1 MVATERARA
10 QGGGAAKPSTPLAP
24 SSTAPAPDLL
34 RLLRGWG
41 VTLQPVA
48 AQGVA
53 QRLADGMGWMDAVA
67 LAQALGATEPSPA
80 PSKPWATTEATQAA
94 VAEAVANAVARCRG
108 PLLAGFT
115 DPALVRTPPHEGAG
129 ALDAVAPFRQ
139 HHVQQQR
146 AMAAKLPQLR
156 AQVRELLQAASPRL
170 AQLAQLDAVLDPALH
185 GTLEARLAALPS
197 MLQQRG
203 LTLRS
208 AAPES
213 SPTTTSTSTSPPW
226 PPTGWR
232 GQLWADLQRL
242 LQAELGLRWQ
252 PIQGLLDA
260 LQDEAEAAQA
270 IPSTATN
277 TTPNTTPPAAP
288 ALAAGAK
295 R

>member
-10 QGGGAAKPSTPLAP
+10 QGGGAAVPPTLPAP
-24 SSTAPAPDLL
+24 SPAPDLL
-34 RLLRGWG
+34 HLLRGWG

-48 AQGVA
+48 SHSVA

-67 LAQALGATEPSPA
+67 LAQTLGAPQGPKAPPA
-80 PSKPWATTEATQAA
+80 TPTPDWRTTQAA
-94 VAEAVANAVARCRG
+94 VADAVARCRG

-115 DPALVRTPPHEGAG
+115 DPALVRTAPPEGTG

-156 AQVRELLQAASPRL
+156 AQVRELLQTASPRL

-203 LTLRS
+203 LTLRA

-213 SPTTTSTSTSPPW
+213 SHTTTSTATSPPW

-260 LQDEAEAAQA
+260 LRDEAGAAQA
-270 IPSTATN
+270 
-277 TTPNTTPPAAP
+277 TPNTTPPAAP
-288 ALAAGAK
+288 ALAAGAQ

>member
-1 MVATERARA
+1 MPPTL
-10 QGGGAAKPSTPLAP
+10 PTP
-24 SSTAPAPDLL
+24 PDLL
-34 RLLRGWG
+34 RLLRSWG

-48 AQGVA
+48 THSVA

-67 LAQALGATEPSPA
+67 LAQALGATEPGPA
-80 PSKPWATTEATQAA
+80 PHEPRATTEATHAA

-115 DPALVRTPPHEGAG
+115 DPALVRTPPPEGTG

-146 AMAAKLPQLR
+146 AMAAKLPALR

-170 AQLAQLDAVLDPALH
+170 AHLAQLDAVFDPALH

-203 LTLRS
+203 LTLR
-208 AAPES
+208 AGAPDS
-213 SPTTTSTSTSPPW
+213 SPTTKPSTNATTTPPW

-232 GQLWADLQRL
+232 GQLWADLQQL
-242 LQAELGLRWQ
+242 LQAELALRWQ
-252 PIQGLLDA
+252 AIQGLLDA
-260 LQDEAEAAQA
+260 LQDEAEAALTRHA
-270 IPSTATN
+270 AVN
-277 TTPNTTPPAAP
+277 AAP
-288 ALAAGAK
+288 HAAPHTALAPATDAK